1 MSEQVIKLSDNAASK
16 IKEIMSTL
24 LEANTFYVQVNDSED
39 ALSSRSSST
48 FRLPLIG
55 ANRLSSELPAER
67 SSNPYVSPPSNA
79 PEYNASDESRS
90 SNLSAPSSEYTIAS
104 RNDQTGTIS
113 TIITNEQMEDALI
126 SGTETLQESTEF
138 TLAYEAIA
146 LSLLAIVIGTT
157 VSKDSESMLEYCG
170 IDPL

>member
-1 MSEQVIKLSDNAASK
+1 
-16 IKEIMSTL
+16 MSTL
-24 LEANTFYVQVNDSED
+24 LEANTSYVQVNDSED

-79 PEYNASDESRS
+79 PEYNASDES

-126 SGTETLQESTEF
+126 SGTETLHESTEF